1 MKKTMLNNL
10 TPKNV
15 FKGTNADG
23 SKFTAREYDF
33 ETYAT
38 LELGSVFTLLFGGAI
53 LGVFLAPLLFV
64 LSVLSFDG
72 YSKIKFW
79 VTAIISA
86 YVLFDFSHGW
96 LMLRLLDF
104 IFEESSLNILLAIN
118 TGVLICSVGFILIGG
133 LLYRWIIDTNESLS
147 TRWVVYIVAVS
158 IIFFIG
164 YSMGKGNAKKNIGW
178 VEQKLELPKS
188 QSEKDYEKYENMNSQ
203 EIEQDAETRY
213 QEQLRKEGRNPED
226 VERYAN

>member
-1 MKKTMLNNL
+1 MGTNFL
-10 TPKNV
+10 PKNV

-33 ETYAT
+33 ETIAH
-38 LELGSVFTLLFGGAI
+38 LEVGSFILMLFGGAV

-86 YVLFDFSHGW
+86 YVLFDLSHGW

-104 IFEESSLNILLAIN
+104 VFSEPSLNTLFAVN
-118 TGVLICSVGFILIGG
+118 TGVLIASVGFILIGRV
-133 LLYRWIIDTNESLS
+133 LRESLGNF
-147 TRWVVYIVAVS
+147 YIVAVLV
-158 IIFFIG
+158 IFFIG
-164 YSMGKGNAKKNIGW
+164 FRIGKTTVSTDTGW
-178 VEQKLELPKS
+178 VRQELKLD
-188 QSEKDYEKYENMNSQ
+188 EKPGDNDYEKYRNMTDQ
-203 EIEQDAETRY
+203 QIEDEAQKDYED
-213 QEQLRKEGRNPED
+213 QLRSEGKDPADYR
-226 VERYAN
+226 